1 MNKII
6 KMAVILPIVFAF
18 AVGQAKA
25 GFFDWLNGNNRDNP
39 GKNEPIAEGGISADS
54 ASDLA
59 GIFQNIQTVI
69 SGKKVLK
76 IENPTL
82 EPEPKK
88 EYQPIKTFTVVA
100 TGYSSTPDQTDSTP
114 FITAWGTRVRDGIM
128 AANFLPFGTL
138 VRIPSLFGEK
148 IFVIEDRMNKRY
160 KYNIDVWFSE
170 RELAKV
176 FGVKKVT
183 IEIVEES

>member
-1 MNKII
+1 M
-6 KMAVILPIVFAF
+6 
-18 AVGQAKA
+18 
-25 GFFDWLNGNNRDNP
+25 
-39 GKNEPIAEGGISADS
+39 
-54 ASDLA
+54 
-59 GIFQNIQTVI
+59 
-69 SGKKVLK
+69 
-76 IENPTL
+76 
-82 EPEPKK
+82 
-88 EYQPIKTFTVVA
+88 KTFTVVA

>member
-1 MNKII
+1 MFGYAALLATVVLMNPF
-6 KMAVILPIVFAF
+6 VV
-18 AVGQAKA
+18 
-25 GFFDWLNGNNRDNP
+25 NS
-39 GKNEPIAEGGISADS
+39 EPIQLNKFRIEAYETAGGQTELIA
-54 ASDLA
+54 
-59 GIFQNIQTVI
+59 QNPVKTVG
-69 SGKKVLK
+69 SGKLDEEIFYVD
-76 IENPTL
+76 
-82 EPEPKK
+82 
-88 EYQPIKTFTVVA
+88 V
-100 TGYSSTPDQTDSTP
+100 TGYSSTPEETDSTP

-183 IEIVEES
+183 IEIVEEA